1 MLYYIFAT
9 RYATYM
15 SAPYYTH
22 YLKERRPLQEKA
34 KGSFPPFVGDG
45 S

>member
-1 MLYYIFAT
+1 MLDYIFAT